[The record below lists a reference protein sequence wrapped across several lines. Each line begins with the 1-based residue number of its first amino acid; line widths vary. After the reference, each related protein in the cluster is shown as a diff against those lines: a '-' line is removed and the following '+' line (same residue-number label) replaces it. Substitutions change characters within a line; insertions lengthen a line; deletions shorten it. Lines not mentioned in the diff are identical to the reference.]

1 MTKPDIT
8 PAQIVGLI
16 GAALALLVA
25 FGVDLNADQQNA
37 VIDFAG
43 KAVAALFGSDA
54 LIRFGRSRIAAAQA
68 ATGADPFS
76 AAK

>member
-1 MTKPDIT
+1 MTTMKRPDVT

-16 GAALALLVA
+16 GSALALIVA
-25 FGVDLNADQQNA
+25 FGVDLSADQQAA

-54 LIRFGRSRIAAAQA
+54 LIRFGRSRIAAAA
-68 ATGADPFS
+68 AARGEAS
-76 AAK
+76 